1 MWRCCVLMFDM
12 VISFGKTSDF
22 LVNRME
28 DRVDGNIRQLHTG
41 MEECFAGNVMCIC
54 RPMCTGGGGNM
65 FVVGYE
71 ECELFVFA
79 VNMMF
84 KAVDLQLPLLLPLL
98 LSLILP
104 LLPPLLLSL
113 ILPLLPPL
121 LLSLILP
128 LLPPLLLLYQLQLST
143 IVVSSSTISGG
154 STQAMLERPSSAFMD
169 AVQGSNGLPD
179 GERSWSDSTGDSDA
193 GGEVSVVGQA
203 PLKYVPGAVGMEVN
217 SSQRRES
224 GDCNSALSWEAS
236 LHNSSIS

>member
-12 VISFGKTSDF
+12 VISFGKTADF
-22 LVNRME
+22 LANGIE

-54 RPMCTGGGGNM
+54 RPVWIGGGNM
-65 FVVGYE
+65 FVVGWE

-84 KAVDLQLPLLLPLL
+84 KTVDLPLPL
-98 LSLILP
+98 
-104 LLPPLLLSL
+104 
-113 ILPLLPPL
+113 LLPPL

-128 LLPPLLLLYQLQLST
+128 LLPPLLLLYQLRLST

-179 GERSWSDSTGDSDA
+179 GERSWSESTGDSDA

-203 PLKYVPGAVGMEVN
+203 PLKYVPGVAGMEVN